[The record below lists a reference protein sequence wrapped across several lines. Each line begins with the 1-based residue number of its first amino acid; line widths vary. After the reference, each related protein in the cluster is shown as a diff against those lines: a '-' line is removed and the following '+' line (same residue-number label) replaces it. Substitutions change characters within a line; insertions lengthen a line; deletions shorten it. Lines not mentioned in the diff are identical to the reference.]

1 MYFSVKTQCFIAIVR
16 RFIPLMETHK
26 LNQSYKAEIPSQ
38 NKQSRLLAS
47 TFKVSPLWACTGRPI
62 GRRPNVQSNQWRE
75 NRSVSFDS
83 EKLESGIA
91 Y

>member
-1 MYFSVKTQCFIAIVR
+1 MYFSVKTQCCFIAIVR

-47 TFKVSPLWACTGRPI
+47 TFKVSPLWAVRGARLDDGQMYNPISGERTG
-62 GRRPNVQSNQWRE
+62 Q
-75 NRSVSFDS
+75 
-83 EKLESGIA
+83 
-91 Y
+91 